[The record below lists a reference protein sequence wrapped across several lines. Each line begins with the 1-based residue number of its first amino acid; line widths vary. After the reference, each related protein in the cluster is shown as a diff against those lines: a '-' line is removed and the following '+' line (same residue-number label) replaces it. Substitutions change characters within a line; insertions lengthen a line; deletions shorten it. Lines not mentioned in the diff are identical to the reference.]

1 MGERKGVCPITSY
14 HHIPGSAIAELH
26 MLQRERQPVATV
38 GGDQIGVLR
47 LVPPPMSKVEET
59 RVRVLQG
66 GCTHAPTAYT
76 YFKCRLCWLSHET
89 ATISF
94 QRCSTFILHCV
105 SEVLLLI
112 LGKQNY

>member
-66 GCTHAPTAYT
+66 CCTHAPTAY
-76 YFKCRLCWLSHET
+76 LL
-89 ATISF
+89 
-94 QRCSTFILHCV
+94 QVST
-105 SEVLLLI
+105 VLA
-112 LGKQNY
+112 

>member
-47 LVPPPMSKVEET
+47 QKWRRHVSGSYSVVAPMH
-59 RVRVLQG
+59 LL
-66 GCTHAPTAYT
+66 HT